1 MKNKE
6 IKLPASVENNII
18 SIINTIEKIYEIKF
32 TELSLLTIRIDNN
45 TEEVR
50 NQILEVR
57 NLLRNQMEICDEQI
71 TTLFEDE
78 NYTGKQF
85 LKNFIEEFTLVD
97 AKPKKRYAY
106 YDAERLIRDEYEF
119 CKNRKVR
126 KAINKMESKEESS
139 INFPTT
145 ILRKLRLKRYLQT
158 AKVFIILK
166 I

>member
-1 MKNKE
+1 MTTK
-6 IKLPASVENNII
+6 
-18 SIINTIEKIYEIKF
+18 
-32 TELSLLTIRIDNN
+32 IDNN

-119 CKNRKVR
+119 CKIAKLE
-126 KAINKMESKEESS
+126 KLSTKWKSKEESS

-145 ILRKLRLKRYLQT
+145 TLRKLRLKRYFQT
-158 AKVFIILK
+158 AKVFIILR

>member
-6 IKLPASVENNII
+6 IKLPTSVENNII

-32 TELSLLTIRIDNN
+32 TELSLLTTRIDNN

-106 YDAERLIRDEYEF
+106 YDAERLIRVEYEF

-126 KAINKMESKEESS
+126 KAINKMEKQRRKFYKLSNNYTKK
-139 INFPTT
+139 TKVKK
-145 ILRKLRLKRYLQT
+145 ILSNS
-158 AKVFIILK
+158 
-166 I
+166 

>member
-6 IKLPASVENNII
+6 IKLPTSVENNII
-18 SIINTIEKIYEIKF
+18 SIINVIKKIYEIKF
-32 TELSLLTIRIDNN
+32 TELSLLTTRIDNN

-119 CKNRKVR
+119 CKNCKVR
-126 KAINKMESKEESS
+126 KAINKMEKQRRKFYKLSNNYTKK
-139 INFPTT
+139 TKVKK
-145 ILRKLRLKRYLQT
+145 ILSNS
-158 AKVFIILK
+158 
-166 I
+166 

>member
-6 IKLPASVENNII
+6 IKLPTSVENNII
-18 SIINTIEKIYEIKF
+18 SIITTIEKIYEIKF
-32 TELSLLTIRIDNN
+32 TELRLLTTKIDND
-45 TEEVR
+45 TEDVR

-71 TTLFEDE
+71 TVLFENE

-126 KAINKMESKEESS
+126 KAINKMEKQRRKFYKLSNNYTKK
-139 INFPTT
+139 TQVKK
-145 ILRKLRLKRYLQT
+145 ILT
-158 AKVFIILK
+158 NS
-166 I
+166 

>member
-1 MKNKE
+1 MTTK
-6 IKLPASVENNII
+6 
-18 SIINTIEKIYEIKF
+18 
-32 TELSLLTIRIDNN
+32 IDNN

-126 KAINKMESKEESS
+126 KAINKWKSKEGSS

-145 ILRKLRLKRYLQT
+145 ILRKLRLKRYFQT
-158 AKVFIILK
+158 AKVFIILR

>member
-1 MKNKE
+1 MKNKD
-6 IKLPASVENNII
+6 IKLPTSVENNII

-32 TELSLLTIRIDNN
+32 TELTLLTERIDNN

-106 YDAERLIRDEYEF
+106 YDAERLIRDEYEL
-119 CKNRKVR
+119 CKNRKLR
-126 KAINKMESKEESS
+126 KAINKMEKQRRKFYKLSNNYTKK
-139 INFPTT
+139 TQVKK
-145 ILRKLRLKRYLQT
+145 ILT
-158 AKVFIILK
+158 NS
-166 I
+166 

>member
-6 IKLPASVENNII
+6 IKLPTSVENNII
-18 SIINTIEKIYEIKF
+18 SIITTIEKIYEIKF
-32 TELSLLTIRIDNN
+32 TELSLLTTKIDNN
-45 TEEVR
+45 TEEV
-50 NQILEVR
+50 
-57 NLLRNQMEICDEQI
+57 RNQMEICDEQI
-71 TTLFEDE
+71 TVLFENE

-126 KAINKMESKEESS
+126 KAINKMEKQRRKFYKLSNNYTKK
-139 INFPTT
+139 TQVKK
-145 ILRKLRLKRYLQT
+145 ILT
-158 AKVFIILK
+158 NS
-166 I
+166 

>member
-1 MKNKE
+1 MKNKD
-6 IKLPASVENNII
+6 IKLPTSVENNII
-18 SIINTIEKIYEIKF
+18 SIINTIEIIYEIKF
-32 TELSLLTIRIDNN
+32 TELSLSTTKIDNN

-50 NQILEVR
+50 NQIFEVR

-119 CKNRKVR
+119 CKNHKVR
-126 KAINKMESKEESS
+126 KAINKMEKQRRKFYKLSNNYTKK
-139 INFPTT
+139 TKVKK
-145 ILRKLRLKRYLQT
+145 ILT
-158 AKVFIILK
+158 NS
-166 I
+166 

>member
-6 IKLPASVENNII
+6 IKLPTSVENNII
-18 SIINTIEKIYEIKF
+18 SIINIIEKIYKIKF
-32 TELSLLTIRIDNN
+32 TELSLLTTKIDNN

-57 NLLRNQMEICDEQI
+57 NLLRNQIEICDEQI

-126 KAINKMESKEESS
+126 KAINKMEKQRRKFYKLSNNYTKK
-139 INFPTT
+139 TKVKK
-145 ILRKLRLKRYLQT
+145 ILSNS
-158 AKVFIILK
+158 
-166 I
+166 

>member
-6 IKLPASVENNII
+6 IKLPTSVENNII

-32 TELSLLTIRIDNN
+32 TELSLLTTRIDNN

-119 CKNRKVR
+119 CKNLKVR
-126 KAINKMESKEESS
+126 KAINKMEKQRRKFYKLSNNYTKK
-139 INFPTT
+139 TKVKK
-145 ILRKLRLKRYLQT
+145 ILSNS
-158 AKVFIILK
+158 
-166 I
+166 

>member
-97 AKPKKRYAY
+97 AKPKKLS
-106 YDAERLIRDEYEF
+106 LIH
-119 CKNRKVR
+119 
-126 KAINKMESKEESS
+126 I
-139 INFPTT
+139 
-145 ILRKLRLKRYLQT
+145 
-158 AKVFIILK
+158 
-166 I
+166 

>member
-57 NLLRNQMEICDEQI
+57 NLLRNQMEKGC
-71 TTLFEDE
+71 
-78 NYTGKQF
+78 
-85 LKNFIEEFTLVD
+85 
-97 AKPKKRYAY
+97 
-106 YDAERLIRDEYEF
+106 
-119 CKNRKVR
+119 
-126 KAINKMESKEESS
+126 
-139 INFPTT
+139 
-145 ILRKLRLKRYLQT
+145 
-158 AKVFIILK
+158 
-166 I
+166 

>member
-1 MKNKE
+1 MKNKD
-6 IKLPASVENNII
+6 IKLPTSVENNII
-18 SIINTIEKIYEIKF
+18 SIVNIIEKIYEIKF
-32 TELSLLTIRIDNN
+32 TELSLLTTKIDNN

-50 NQILEVR
+50 NQIFEVR

-106 YDAERLIRDEYEF
+106 YDAERLIRDEYKF

-126 KAINKMESKEESS
+126 KAINKMEKQRRKFYKLSNNYTKK
-139 INFPTT
+139 TQVKK
-145 ILRKLRLKRYLQT
+145 ILSNS
-158 AKVFIILK
+158 
-166 I
+166 

>member
-6 IKLPASVENNII
+6 IKLPTSVENNII

-32 TELSLLTIRIDNN
+32 TELSLLTTRIDNN

-119 CKNRKVR
+119 CKNSKVR
-126 KAINKMESKEESS
+126 KAINKMEKQRRKFYKLSNNYTKK
-139 INFPTT
+139 TKVKK
-145 ILRKLRLKRYLQT
+145 ILSNS
-158 AKVFIILK
+158 
-166 I
+166 